1 MHMITSY
8 AMSKL
13 LSVSLPDELSES
25 TDELDAAQGRTRS
38 EIVRDALRGYLW
50 RERWSIATREARAL
64 AEGKGIGPEHAEQLV
79 DEARK
84 AG

>member
-1 MHMITSY
+1 MIFSY

-25 TDELDAAQGRTRS
+25 ADRLAAAQGRTRS
-38 EIVRDALRGYLW
+38 ELVRDALRSYLW
-50 RERWSIATREARAL
+50 RERWSLATREARAR
-64 AEGKGIGPEHAEQLV
+64 AELEGIGPDDAEQLV
-79 DEARK
+79 DEIRN